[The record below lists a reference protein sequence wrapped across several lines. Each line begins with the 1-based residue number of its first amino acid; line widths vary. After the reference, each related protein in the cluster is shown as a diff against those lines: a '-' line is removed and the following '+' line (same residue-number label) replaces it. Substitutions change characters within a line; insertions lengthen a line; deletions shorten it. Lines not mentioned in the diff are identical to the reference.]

1 MQIHEGKTVSV
12 CGSSNG
18 IKIKIETKSNQK
30 CTTELSDDFSAGDS
44 VPWSGKKLG
53 SCENIK
59 IDATEESISLW
70 IMQEETDNFCPISVT
85 ATLKGTS
92 FLLSLPKGEVHN
104 LATSVKE
111 YIAFN
116 MAGKFAYRNLFL

>member
-1 MQIHEGKTVSV
+1 MQIHEGETVSV

-18 IKIKIETKSNQK
+18 IKIKLQTKSNRK
-30 CTTELSDDFSAGDS
+30 CTTELSDDFSAGEN
-44 VPWSGKKLG
+44 VTWSGKKLG

-70 IMQEETDNFCPISVT
+70 IKQEETDNFCPISVT
-85 ATLKGTS
+85 VTLKDTS
-92 FLLSLPKGEVHN
+92 FLLLLPKGDVHN
-104 LATSVKE
+104 HATNVKE

-116 MAGKFAYRNLFL
+116 MAGKFA